1 MTALAQTAQL
11 CVTTP
16 TTQTPLAMT
25 QLYATPPMQQPQ
37 EPTQTQLALT
47 EQTLL
52 TQPYATTQTQQTPLA
67 TTQ

>member
-16 TTQTPLAMT
+16 TVQTPPATT
-25 QLYATPPMQQPQ
+25 QLYATPQAQQTLTQ
-37 EPTQTQLALT
+37 LVTTQQQTRPTQS
-47 EQTLL
+47 
-52 TQPYATTQTQQTPLA
+52 YATTQTQQTPLA

>member
-25 QLYATPPMQQPQ
+25 QLYATPQAQQTLTQ
-37 EPTQTQLALT
+37 LVTTQQQTRPTPSYVTTQTAQTQLA
-47 EQTLL
+47 
-52 TQPYATTQTQQTPLA
+52 TTQ
-67 TTQ
+67 